1 MEQKLQTLEKEATKL
16 QDRIREYK
24 GQISAVM
31 MTSSAHRSRDLAQ
44 RAVNEV
50 SDLRLQV
57 RQNESRLNQVI
68 REKQSL
74 QRTLLDRLHPSGIK
88 RI

>member
-24 GQISAVM
+24 VQISAVM
-31 MTSSAHRSRDLAQ
+31 MTSCAHRSRELAQ
-44 RAVNEV
+44 RSVNEL

-57 RQNESRLNQVI
+57 RQNESRLNQVF

>member
-24 GQISAVM
+24 VQISAVM

-44 RAVNEV
+44 RAVNEL
-50 SDLRLQV
+50 SDLRLQI